1 MAGDEKFSVFRHWK
15 TQGHVLVL
23 IFLQIMFIVLFALFV
38 VYDPTPASSAMPKR
52 TYKVKNEDCTYKK
65 EAYNSTATD
74 VKIQVKN
81 TYSEEEGRQIL
92 GVYPSKNFSYFVNG

>member
-1 MAGDEKFSVFRHWK
+1 MAGEEKFSVFRHWK

-23 IFLQIMFIVLFALFV
+23 IFLQIMFIILFALFV

-52 TYKVKNEDCTYKK
+52 TYKVKNEEDCTYKK
-65 EAYNSTATD
+65 EKYNSS
-74 VKIQVKN
+74 VSLQVKN

-92 GVYPSKNFSYFVNG
+92 GVYPSKNLS